1 MAGYVRESIGHK
13 QMMIGRISKDLV
25 AIASASPETMK
36 EVLQLSKDISLII
49 NEYVL
54 NDETNRTKNLFESR
68 LKSIYGV

>member
-1 MAGYVRESIGHK
+1 MAGYVRGSMGHK